1 MSDKVKTN
9 PVSFRLSDE
18 DLEKLEI
25 LSNSYDIPK
34 STMATNII
42 ENVLNENMQ
51 EFEVNHISYPRPVIK
66 KLFSELTEKQIIL
79 MIVNTNA
86 YNKGL
91 IESARRYCSPGK
103 ILNGLKKNWKSY
115 GCEIRTTRVEDMTV
129 LEIHHELEKNWS
141 KITSATTSFILE
153 LLDYKIKNT
162 FVTEDWFKIGY
173 TRISDDLS

>member
-1 MSDKVKTN
+1 MSDKAKDN
-9 PVSFRLSDE
+9 PVSFRLSDG
-18 DLEKLEI
+18 DMEKLQI
-25 LSNSYDIPK
+25 LSNSYDIPR
-34 STMATNII
+34 STMASNIV

-66 KLFSELTEKQIIL
+66 KLFSEMHEKQVMS

-91 IESARRYCSPGK
+91 IESAKSYCSPEK
-103 ILNGLKKNWKSY
+103 ILNGLKKTWKKY
-115 GCEIRTTRVEDMTV
+115 GCEIRTTKFNDSIV

-141 KITSATTSFILE
+141 TITSSTTSFILE

-162 FVTEDWFKIGY
+162 FVADDWFKIQY
-173 TRISDDLS
+173 LVKS